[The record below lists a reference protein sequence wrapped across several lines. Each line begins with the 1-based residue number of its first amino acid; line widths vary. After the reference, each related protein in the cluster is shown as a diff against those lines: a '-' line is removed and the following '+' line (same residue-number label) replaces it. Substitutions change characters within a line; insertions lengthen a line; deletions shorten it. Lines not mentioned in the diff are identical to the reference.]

1 LDWKTKRIAHVSAV
15 ESTFTY
21 VLYNQLKELRKQG
34 MEIVCISTLEFPE
47 NLEILDKIGVKFI
60 ELHIERKMTPFS
72 DLLSLYRLYKL
83 FKREKFD
90 LIHTQMPKSTLLGAM
105 AGWLTNTPVINSAR
119 PLFTDFPPGLVRD
132 FWIWIERI
140 SDYFTDL
147 VMVENPLDYQ
157 NYLDLKVTTKEKL
170 TIQGNGINLAP
181 FDPEKVRP
189 EDVQKLREELKI
201 PGSAKVIG
209 IVARDVYEKGFWE
222 LYVAFKEL
230 LSKYPELFLL
240 SVILDLP
247 SETGTVPGDLP
258 EKMGIGHR
266 VISLRNRRDMN
277 VIFSLIDIFALP
289 TYRDCFPKAL
299 IEAATMAK
307 PIVTSDIPGCQ
318 AVVENEKSGLLI
330 PVKDVKALTNALE
343 RLLKDPVFA
352 KTLGANARK
361 HALSDLDEQKV
372 CPRILDCYKMLL
384 DRSAGNA
391 SSHEGG

>member
-1 LDWKTKRIAHVSAV
+1 MDWKKIRIAHVSAV

-21 VLYNQLKELRKQG
+21 VLYNQLRELAKQG
-34 MEIVCISTLEFPE
+34 MEITCISTLEFPE
-47 NLEILDKIGVKFI
+47 NLEMLNKIGVKFI
-60 ELHIERKMTPFS
+60 EVPIQRKLTPFS

-90 LIHTQMPKSTLLGAM
+90 LVHTEMPKSTLLGAI
-105 AGWLTNTPVINSAR
+105 AGWLSKTPVINSAR
-119 PLFTDFPPGLVRD
+119 PLFTDYPPGLVRN

-170 TIQGNGINLAP
+170 SIQGNGIDLSP
-181 FDPEKVRP
+181 FDPGKVRP
-189 EDVQKLREELKI
+189 EEVQKLREELKI
-201 PGSAKVIG
+201 PGSSRVIG

-230 LSKYPELFLL
+230 LSKYPDLYLL

-247 SETGTVPGDLP
+247 SETGTVPEGLP
-258 EKMGIGHR
+258 EKMGIAHR

-277 VIFSLIDIFALP
+277 VIFSLIDFFALP

-299 IEAATMAK
+299 IEAATMGKA
-307 PIVTSDIPGCQ
+307 IVTTDIPGCQ
-318 AVVENEKSGLLI
+318 AVVENGKSGLLI
-330 PVKDVKALTNALE
+330 PAKDVKALVNALE
-343 RLLKDPVFA
+343 RLLKDPEFA
-352 KTLGANARK
+352 KALGANARK
-361 HALSDLDEQKV
+361 HALEELDEQKV
-372 CPRILDCYKMLL
+372 YPRILDRYQALL
-384 DRSAGNA
+384 
-391 SSHEGG
+391 EQKK